1 MKHRYVFRDTNE
13 ALLTILE
20 TDRPI
25 THLVIGAN
33 LVLQTE
39 DYAPK
44 ADTWLRVESIML
56 GVTSR
61 DGALVQDTIGVICSE
76 QSTLTTSVGQGHN
89 PNSYRDLVGVPE
101 GHA

>member
-1 MKHRYVFRDTNE
+1 MKHRYVFRDTSE
-13 ALLTILE
+13 TLLTVME

-25 THLVIGAN
+25 THLTIGAN

-56 GVTSR
+56 GVTAR
-61 DGALVQDTIGVICSE
+61 DGVLAQDTVGVICSE
-76 QSTLTTSVGQGHN
+76 QSTLTTTVGQGHI
-89 PNSYRDLVGVPE
+89 PNSYRDLVRIPE

>member
-1 MKHRYVFRDTNE
+1 MKYRYVFRDTNE
-13 ALLTILE
+13 ILLAVLE

-25 THLVIGAN
+25 THLAIGAN
-33 LVLQTE
+33 LVLHTE

-56 GVTSR
+56 GVTSK
-61 DGALVQDTIGVICSE
+61 DGILAQDTIGLICSE
-76 QSTLTTSVGQGHN
+76 QSTLTTSVGQGHM
-89 PNSYRDLVGVPE
+89 PNSYRDLSGMPE

>member
-13 ALLTILE
+13 ALLAVVE

-25 THLVIGAN
+25 THLAIGAH
-33 LVLQTE
+33 LVLHTD

-61 DGALVQDTIGVICSE
+61 DGVLAQDTIGIICSE
-76 QSTLTTSVGQGHN
+76 QSTLTTTVGQGHT
-89 PNSYRDLVGVPE
+89 PNSYCDPGRLPE
-101 GHA
+101 GRA